1 MSLRACRDF
10 EEGCAWQNTNT
21 HTQQK
26 LEKGSTF
33 TVNESTSFTP
43 SSTLD
48 SFFSSASLKERETIK
63 WGKCRFMYSR
73 SDDFIRAKKKIKNF
87 THGLKNI
94 KIHTDVQGGN

>member
-1 MSLRACRDF
+1 MAKHKH
-10 EEGCAWQNTNT
+10 T

-26 LEKGSTF
+26 LKKGSTF

-48 SFFSSASLKERETIK
+48 SFFSSPSLKERETIK
-63 WGKCRFMYSR
+63 WGKCRFMYLR
-73 SDDFIRAKKKIKNF
+73 SFGRRAQHDFIRDNKKIKNF